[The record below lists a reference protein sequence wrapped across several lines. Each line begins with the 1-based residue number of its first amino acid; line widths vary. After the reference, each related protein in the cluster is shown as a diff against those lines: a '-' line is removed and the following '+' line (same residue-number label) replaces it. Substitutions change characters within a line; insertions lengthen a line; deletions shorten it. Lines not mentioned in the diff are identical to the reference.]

1 MGSPPRHRSLT
12 TTAPSGAN
20 LEQDMKHEATFE
32 TTVAGIPCGIVVTNY
47 NEVKGDKGTW
57 ASDVDYYGYVE
68 RDFFIVDRKGYKAP
82 WLEKKVTDKIERR
95 LCAEID
101 EVMA

>member
-1 MGSPPRHRSLT
+1 
-12 TTAPSGAN
+12 
-20 LEQDMKHEATFE
+20 MKHEATFE
-32 TTVAGIPCGIVVTNY
+32 IELGDDLYGVVVTHFNRV
-47 NEVKGDKGTW
+47 EGDKGTW

-68 RDFFIVDRKGYKAP
+68 RDFFIVDRRGYKAP
-82 WLEKKVTDKIERR
+82 WLEKKVTDEIECR